1 MNGNGNGTGQCPP
14 CRQHQQ
20 SAHCQ
25 YQCTSCWNLLSASPA
40 PYPPNLLNPYAIPD
54 ASQAPTTYQTSQLI
68 NTEGGITQAAQN
80 DYSLAHPSN
89 FDASETQNNFAHFPN
104 APSQDNSLDFGSL
117 DNHAASQDQVNGLDL
132 HDFTDFGHSQGY
144 NQGFSSA
151 GTEPQFSSVSNF
163 CQSSNNHCSRVLTKK
178 TTCCRLGPICPHIRP
193 FQNNKMATRVD
204 RLRKPLL
211 SYTIMTC
218 EWRHHPRRTSSVM
231 KGQKL
236 RKGPR
241 AIEVEHA

>member
-20 SAHCQ
+20 TAHSQC
-25 YQCTSCWNLLSASPA
+25 QCTSCWNLLSASPA

-54 ASQAPTTYQTSQLI
+54 ASQVPITYQTSQLI
-68 NTEGGITQAAQN
+68 NTDGGITQATQN

-104 APSQDNSLDFGSL
+104 APSQDNSFDLGSL
-117 DNHAASQDQVNGLDL
+117 DSHAASQDQVNGLDL
-132 HDFTDFGHSQGY
+132 HDFGFGHSEDY
-144 NQGFSSA
+144 NQVFSSA
-151 GTEPQFSSVSNF
+151 GIEPQFSSVSNF
-163 CQSSNNHCSRVLTKK
+163 CQLSNSRCSRVLTNK
-178 TTCCRLGPICPHIRP
+178 TTCYRLGPICSHTRP
-193 FQNNKMATRVD
+193 FKNNQMATQVD
-204 RLRKPLL
+204 CLRKPLL
-211 SYTIMTC
+211 SSTIMTC
-218 EWRHHPRRTSSVM
+218 DRRHHPMRISSVM